1 MKFSIESMLLT
12 TVLQD
17 LAKAVPAKPALP
29 ILSNFLFEL
38 NQGLVRITASDGEI
52 ALRGVV
58 KPDESDDKGRTT
70 IPAKI
75 LLELMRTLPGG
86 PVTLEQKADSVQV
99 RWGTGDSVLPVFDAE
114 DYIKIAVPEKD
125 KAKSFS
131 TTTDILTKAIAKTVF
146 AVGTDEVRPA
156 LCGIFFDIRPTTSY
170 IVASD
175 ARKLVVHAL
184 ETPEVTEESSFILP
198 TKAATILKGILP
210 KEQPVTIVS
219 DGSNAR
225 FAFGST
231 ELTTRLVVGKY
242 PNYRTIIP
250 TTNSNV
256 LTASRETLLNV
267 LRRMAVFAD
276 KQATLV
282 KAKISFNL
290 LTMTAEDLGLGVRG
304 AEKAECDYDGNDIL
318 IGLNASVVTDV
329 LSTISASEV
338 EIRLSDERHAILIQP
353 APDERK
359 DEPYEAVVMPYNL
372 NK

>member
-1 MKFSIESMLLT
+1 MKFTIESQLLT

-29 ILSNFLFEL
+29 ILSNYLFEL
-38 NQGLVRITASDGEI
+38 NGGLVRITASDGEI

-58 KPDESDDKGRTT
+58 RPDESDDKGRTT
-70 IPAKI
+70 VPAKI
-75 LLELMRTLPGG
+75 LLDLLKTLPGG
-86 PVTLEQKADSVQV
+86 PVTLEQKGEAIQV
-99 RWGTGDSVLPVFDAE
+99 RWGTGDSVLPVFDPE
-114 DYIKIAVPEKD
+114 DYIKVAVPEKD

-131 TTTDILTKAIAKTVF
+131 TTTDILTKALSKTVF
-146 AVGTDEVRPA
+146 AVGTDEARPA
-156 LCGIFFDIRPTTSY
+156 LCGIFFDIQPGTSF

-175 ARKLVVHAL
+175 ASKLVVHAVD
-184 ETPEVTEESSFILP
+184 TPEVTEESAFILP

-210 KEQPVTIVS
+210 KEQPVTIVY
-219 DGSNAR
+219 DGNNAR
-225 FAFGST
+225 FAFGNA

-242 PNYRTIIP
+242 PKYRTIIP

-256 LTASRETLLNV
+256 LTVSRETLLNV

-276 KQATLV
+276 KQVTLV
-282 KAKISFNL
+282 KAQISYNL
-290 LTMTAEDLGLGVRG
+290 LTMTAEDLGLGVHG
-304 AEKAECDYDGNDIL
+304 TEKAECDYDGTDIL
-318 IGLNASVVTDV
+318 VGLKATTVAEV
-329 LSTISASEV
+329 LSNISASEV

-372 NK
+372 AR